1 MEKSF
6 HEKCRISG
14 KRLKT
19 IMDFGKQPLGNA
31 FVSKEDFKKEYFY
44 QMRVGFNNES
54 KMFQLI
60 KQPNPTKIFH
70 ENYAFFSSSS
80 KNMAIHFKEFAK
92 SILDSSYLQKDPF
105 IIELGSND
113 GILLKHIKRRGV
125 RHLGIEPSKNVA
137 NESRKL
143 GINAITEFFNQR
155 IAREVLEKYG
165 PSDTIVA
172 ANVMCHIPNI
182 SEVIKG
188 IKLLLKPSGVMI
200 FEDPY
205 LGDVIEKNSYD
216 QIYDE
221 HVFLFSGL
229 SIKHLFNLYD
239 LELINVLKQNT
250 HGGSM
255 RYIIANKNHYPI
267 NPNVD
272 ILINQELSLGLND
285 YNKFKA
291 FSRNVKKS
299 KNDLIDLLV
308 NLKMKGKKV
317 AGYAATSKS
326 TTTLNYCNI
335 NSDLVEYITDTTPI
349 KQNRFSPGMHIPV
362 YDYKYFEQNPPDY
375 AILFAWNHMNEI
387 MEKEKK
393 FSKLGGKWITHIPK
407 VRIL

>member
-335 NSDLVEYITDTTPI
+335 NSDLVKYITDTTPI